1 MVGMASGFWAQVA
14 FGVYQY
20 SFFAFYGKMQLFGLI
35 TLAIMLTGGIFSNL
49 ACALISEKWG
59 KTNDRAKSYVA
70 TVMSIFS
77 AIFFFLMF

>member
-1 MVGMASGFWAQVA
+1 MASGFWAQVA